1 LGHGE
6 DLIDQHGE
14 RNNSML
20 KMKKVALLV
29 ACVAL
34 CLAVLGEMAGLADA
48 RKGKTIT
55 LRETAKLNL
64 IKNEVDFHEAV
75 GTATGT
81 FDGKVRLRINVE
93 TASKMI
99 ARFATR
105 GPNGGLIGS
114 GIANYTVSGSILRF
128 SGTSTITGGTGN
140 YETAHIEG
148 VMNRLKETM
157 TMKFE
162 GTMST

>member
-1 LGHGE
+1 
-6 DLIDQHGE
+6 
-14 RNNSML
+14 ML

-29 ACVAL
+29 ACMAL
-34 CLAVLGEMAGLADA
+34 CLALSGEMAGLADA
-48 RKGKTIT
+48 HKGKTIT
-55 LRETAKLNL
+55 LQETAKLNL

-93 TASKMI
+93 TASKMT

-105 GPNGGLIGS
+105 GPQGGLIGT

-140 YETAHIEG
+140 YETAHGHGIHIEG